1 MCLSNSTTKCCM
13 TGTQRKVSKEK
24 GLAWMG
30 GNVQGLPIEKH
41 VAKIYT
47 WVMFENFQ
55 DFLYKACLMTFMR
68 LKQECDL

>member
-1 MCLSNSTTKCCM
+1 
-13 TGTQRKVSKEK
+13 
-24 GLAWMG
+24 MG

-55 DFLYKACLMTFMR
+55 DFLYKAMSYDVHEIETGVRFITKLVGA
-68 LKQECDL
+68 KQNT